1 MHEQECP
8 KAGQPYHR
16 GDESSDC
23 DVGRHGAEPWLPTAA
38 HEADRQSMPQDEKI
52 DWADAEH
59 DDRMAVDAV
68 AQPTPSGSSEVLT
81 HGQCVDVTNS
91 TTIEVAGSRMMYGM
105 SASPEVVGRE
115 RQHADQTADP
125 VVGKAMA
132 EESAMT
138 TIVLDHKQP
147 HKKAGRRHREQQAEP
162 VAKIK
167 GCPHQDPEQNKRTCR
182 DCELDYAAHGAGYAI
197 AGENLR
203 PAARLGRTWN

>member
-1 MHEQECP
+1 MHEQERP

-16 GDESSDC
+16 GDESRDC
-23 DVGRHGAEPWLPTAA
+23 DVGRHGAEPRLPTAA
-38 HEADRQSMPQDEKI
+38 HVADGQSIPQDEKI
-52 DWADAEH
+52 DWADAKH
-59 DDRMAVDAV
+59 DDWMAVDAV
-68 AQPTPSGSSEVLT
+68 AQPAPSGSSEVLI
-81 HGQCVDVTNS
+81 HGQCVDVTSS
-91 TTIEVAGSRMMYGM
+91 TTIKVAGSRVMNRM

-125 VVGKAMA
+125 VVSKAMA

-147 HKKAGRRHREQQAEP
+147 HKKAGCWQREQQTEP

-167 GCPHQDPEQNKRTCR
+167 GCPHQDPEQNKRTRR

-197 AGENLR
+197 AGEDL
-203 PAARLGRTWN
+203 

>member
-1 MHEQECP
+1 MHEQERP

-16 GDESSDC
+16 GDESRDC
-23 DVGRHGAEPWLPTAA
+23 DVGRHGAEPRLPTAA
-38 HEADRQSMPQDEKI
+38 HVADGQSIPQDEKI
-52 DWADAEH
+52 DW
-59 DDRMAVDAV
+59 
-68 AQPTPSGSSEVLT
+68 
-81 HGQCVDVTNS
+81 VDVTSS
-91 TTIEVAGSRMMYGM
+91 TTIKVAGSRVMNRM

-125 VVGKAMA
+125 VVSKAMA

-147 HKKAGRRHREQQAEP
+147 HKKAGCWQREQQTEP

-167 GCPHQDPEQNKRTCR
+167 GCPHQDPEQNKRTRR

-197 AGENLR
+197 AGEDL
-203 PAARLGRTWN
+203 